1 MPSTWIIL
9 AFLAPFFWSCANFV
23 DKFII
28 SRYVKGQSGA
38 GSLVIFTGLT
48 GFIMSAGILVLGHDK
63 ISIPGWDIFGIMIAG
78 MILVASFIPYL
89 SAIQVEDST
98 VVVPLYQLIPVFT
111 YILAFVFLGETLTGK
126 QILAGVLIILGAVMI
141 STNPSNKFRIK
152 KKVFGLMALSS
163 LGIAVNYVMF
173 KWLALDSLNPWA
185 TAFWEYVGAGIFSIF
200 LFTCIKRY
208 RQEFMAIVR
217 ANGPVVMSLNIGGEI
232 LNLSAKL
239 LMVFASLA
247 VPIALVNIINGVQP
261 FIIFFMGLIF
271 SLWIPHIIKEN
282 ITPKYIVQ
290 RIFSIAVLF
299 VGIWVLFA

>member
-1 MPSTWIIL
+1 MSTWIIL
-9 AFLAPFFWSCANFV
+9 AFLAPFFWSCANYV

-28 SRYVKGQSGA
+28 SRYVKVGSGA

-48 GFIMSAGILVLGHDK
+48 GFVMSAGILLLGHGK
-63 ISIPGWDIFGIMIAG
+63 IAIPGWDMVGIMIAG

-89 SAIQVEDST
+89 SAMRTEDST

-111 YILAFVFLGETLTGK
+111 YILAFFFLGETLSLR
-126 QILAGVLIILGAVMI
+126 QIIAGVLIIIGAVLI
-141 STNPSNKFRIK
+141 SINPSNKFRIK
-152 KKVFGLMALSS
+152 KKVLGLMTLSS

-185 TAFWEYVGAGIFSIF
+185 TAFWEYIGAGIFSIF
-200 LFTCIKRY
+200 LFVCIKRY
-208 RQEFMAIVR
+208 RQEFTAIVKN
-217 ANGPVVMSLNIGGEI
+217 NGPVVMSLNIGGEV

-239 LMVFASLA
+239 LMVFASLS

-261 FIIFFMGLIF
+261 FIIFFMGLVF

-290 RIFSIAVLF
+290 RVFSIIVLF
-299 VGIWVLFA
+299 VGIWVLFC